1 MNFEPGQILE
11 HTYDWRQGIA
21 AKNKYIMLGTVCG
34 RKVGRTGRNNPI
46 TRFKLYCCEGHPEYV
61 GTVVYFAVH
70 AIQPVS
76 I

>member
-21 AKNKYIMLGTVCG
+21 AKNKYIMLDTIEGC
-34 RKVGRTGRNNPI
+34 KIGRTGDKTI

-61 GTVVYFAVH
+61 GTVVYFAAH